1 MPNYWA
7 HCGFDTLQVSP
18 DNQLLVT
25 DDFLRTYLSR
35 PELAL
40 VPESCPKERA
50 IHQRL
55 LNNPREEVA
64 QAEIEQMADA
74 DIQAN
79 YAIWFR
85 YRTKLLAASS
95 LENFYM
101 SLFEGEGVD
110 VPPLFVAQ
118 LTQIFLRHIL
128 GTEVNPFDA
137 RIAELFFRPQKIT
150 ILEDGIVMA
159 ADHETIER
167 NAQASE
173 FGNIIDLLKSQSIA
187 MRTVDLDVLHED
199 NAKSYWGRDQA
210 HDFAIQLN
218 FDQATLPALAKILE
232 KWINHFL
239 GITTTITPL
248 KEINDPKWVWH
259 VGLDA
264 SATEILNSLYNK
276 ERVDEATL
284 SRIICLFKLDFNDP
298 NTVISQIRGKPI
310 YLGMAMNGESL
321 LKLKPQN
328 VIFNLP
334 LNPVS

>member
-218 FDQATLPALAKILE
+218 FDQASLPALAKILE

-248 KEINDPKWVWH
+248 KEINDPKWV
-259 VGLDA
+259 
-264 SATEILNSLYNK
+264 
-276 ERVDEATL
+276 
-284 SRIICLFKLDFNDP
+284 
-298 NTVISQIRGKPI
+298 
-310 YLGMAMNGESL
+310 
-321 LKLKPQN
+321 
-328 VIFNLP
+328 
-334 LNPVS
+334 

>member
-7 HCGFDTLQVSP
+7 RCGFDTLTVSP
-18 DNQLLVT
+18 DNQLLLT

-55 LNNPREEVA
+55 LNNPREVIS
-64 QAEIEQMADA
+64 QDEIEQMADV

-85 YRTKLLAASS
+85 YRAKLLAASS
-95 LENFYM
+95 LESFYM

-128 GTEVNPFDA
+128 GEQAHPFEI
-137 RIAELFFRPQKIT
+137 RVAELLYRPQKIT

-173 FGNIIDLLKSQSIA
+173 FGNIIDLLKNQSMA
-187 MRTVDLDVLHED
+187 MRSLDLDVLHDD
-199 NAKSYWGRDQA
+199 NAKLYWGRDES

-218 FDQATLPALAKILE
+218 FDQPALPALAKVLE
-232 KWINHFL
+232 KWIEHFL
-239 GITTTITPL
+239 GVSTSIAPL
-248 KEINDPKWVWH
+248 KEIHDPKWVWH

-276 ERVDEATL
+276 EPVDEATL
-284 SRIICLFKLDFNDP
+284 SRIICLFKLEFREP
-298 NTVISQIRGKPI
+298 NSVMSQVRGKPV
-310 YLGMAMNGESL
+310 YLGMAMNQDSI

-328 VIFNLP
+328 VLFNLP

>member
-7 HCGFDTLQVSP
+7 RSGFDTLTVSP
-18 DNQLLVT
+18 DNQLLLT

-55 LNNPREEVA
+55 LNNPRELIA
-64 QAEIEQMADA
+64 QDEIEQMADV

-85 YRTKLLAASS
+85 YRSKLLAATS
-95 LENFYM
+95 LESFYM

-128 GTEVNPFDA
+128 GENADPFEL
-137 RIAELFFRPQKIT
+137 RVAELLYRPQKIT

-173 FGNIIDLLKSQSIA
+173 FGNIIDLLKNQSMA
-187 MRTVDLDVLHED
+187 MRTLDLDVLHSD
-199 NAKSYWGRDQA
+199 NAKSYWGRDESY
-210 HDFAIQLN
+210 DFAIQLN
-218 FDQATLPALAKILE
+218 FDQPALPALAKVLE
-232 KWINHFL
+232 KWIEHFL
-239 GITTTITPL
+239 GINTTIVPL
-248 KEINDPKWVWH
+248 KEIHDSKWVWH
-259 VGLDA
+259 LGLDA

-276 ERVDEATL
+276 EPVDEATL
-284 SRIICLFKLDFNDP
+284 SRIICLFKLEFKEP
-298 NTVISQIRGKPI
+298 NTVISQVRGKPV
-310 YLGMAMNGESL
+310 YLGMAMNQDSL
-321 LKLKPQN
+321 IKLKPQN
-328 VIFNLP
+328 VLFNLP

>member
-7 HCGFDTLQVSP
+7 RCGFDTLTVSP
-18 DNQLLVT
+18 DNQLLLT

-55 LNNPREEVA
+55 LNNPREVIS
-64 QAEIEQMADA
+64 QDEIEQMADV

-85 YRTKLLAASS
+85 YRAKLLAASS
-95 LENFYM
+95 LESFYM

-128 GTEVNPFDA
+128 GEQAHPFEI
-137 RIAELFFRPQKIT
+137 RVAELLYRPQKIT

-173 FGNIIDLLKSQSIA
+173 FGNIIDLLKNQSMA
-187 MRTVDLDVLHED
+187 MRSLDLDVLHDD
-199 NAKSYWGRDQA
+199 NAKLYWGRDES

-218 FDQATLPALAKILE
+218 FDQPALPALAKVLE
-232 KWINHFL
+232 KWIEHFL
-239 GITTTITPL
+239 GVSTSIAPL
-248 KEINDPKWVWH
+248 KEIHDPKWVWH

-276 ERVDEATL
+276 EPVDEATL
-284 SRIICLFKLDFNDP
+284 SRIICLFKLEFKELNS
-298 NTVISQIRGKPI
+298 VMSQVRGKPV
-310 YLGMAMNGESL
+310 YLGMAMNQDSI

-328 VIFNLP
+328 VLFNLP

>member
-7 HCGFDTLQVSP
+7 HCGFNTLQVSP
-18 DNQLLVT
+18 DNQLLIT

-40 VPESCPKERA
+40 VPESCPKERV

-55 LNNPREEVA
+55 LNNPRDQIA
-64 QAEIEQMADA
+64 PNEIEQMADA
-74 DIQAN
+74 DIQEN

-110 VPPLFVAQ
+110 VPPLFVVQ
-118 LTQIFLRHIL
+118 LTQIFMRHIL
-128 GTEVNPFDA
+128 GEDADPFTV
-137 RIAELFFRPQKIT
+137 RIAELFFRSQKIT
-150 ILEDGIVMA
+150 MLEDGIVMA

-167 NAQASE
+167 NAQAGE
-173 FGNIIDLLKSQSIA
+173 FGNIVDLLKNQSLA
-187 MRTVDLDVLHED
+187 MRTLDLDVLHGD
-199 NAKSYWGRDQA
+199 NAKSYWGRDQLY
-210 HDFAIQLN
+210 DLAIQLN
-218 FDQATLPALAKILE
+218 FDQPTLPALAKVLE
-232 KWINHFL
+232 QWINHFL
-239 GITTTITPL
+239 GIGTSITPL

-276 ERVDEATL
+276 ESLDEATL
-284 SRIICLFKLDFNDP
+284 SRIICLFKLDFNDL
-298 NTVISQIRGKPI
+298 NTVISPIRGKPI
-310 YLGMAMNGESL
+310 YLGMAINQDSI

-328 VIFNLP
+328 VLFNLP
-334 LNPVS
+334 LNPAS